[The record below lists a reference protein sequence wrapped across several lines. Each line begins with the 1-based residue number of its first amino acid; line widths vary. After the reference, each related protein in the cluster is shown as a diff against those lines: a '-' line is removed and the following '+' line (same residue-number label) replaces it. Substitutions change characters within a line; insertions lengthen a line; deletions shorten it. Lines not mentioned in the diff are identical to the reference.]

1 MNQETLK
8 EKIILGLKFLKKKSL
23 NLASEGNISI
33 RTTGGFYISP
43 SATSPEK
50 IKSKDIVFID
60 YKDSIEGSS
69 KPSSEWKMHSLI
81 YKEKDN
87 INAIVHSHSIWAS
100 SLSCLRKKIPPFH
113 YMVAELGGDDIP
125 CAKYAL
131 FGSDEIARN
140 VLTSLKNRKGCLM
153 ENHGQITIGKSIE
166 EAISLCESIEKLSK
180 QYSICRMLDN
190 YKLLNNEEMS
200 DVIRSFS
207 DYKSRH

>member
-8 EKIILGLKFLKKKSL
+8 KKIILGLKFLKKKSL

-43 SATSPEK
+43 SAISPEK

-125 CAKYAL
+125 CSKYAL

-180 QYSICRMLDN
+180 QYSICRMLGN

-200 DVIRSFS
+200 DVTRSFG
-207 DYKSRH
+207 DYKFRH